1 MTPLDRTVRRMI
13 AQTGPM
19 PVSRFMA
26 LALQHPEHGYYR
38 SAAAIGRSG
47 DFITAPEI
55 SQVFGELV
63 GLWLA
68 EAWDRAGRPDPCIL
82 CEAGPGRG
90 VLMADVLRAVRRVIP
105 DFAAAARLHLIES
118 NETLRAAQAE
128 ILAEAAPVWV
138 EGLDGLPDG
147 PLFLIANEFLDA
159 LPVRQ
164 FAMTPDGWRERTVA
178 LGEDGRLVFAAAA
191 DSMGDPAAAVA
202 ASGLS
207 LPETAETGGIGEIQ
221 PAALAFVREAAR
233 RIVGRGGAAL
243 LVDYGGN
250 LPAGRSTL
258 RGIRGH
264 RLVDPLDGIGA
275 TDLSVDVDFG
285 RLRMTA
291 EQAGATVLG
300 PVEQAGFLRS
310 LGVEARRAALKA
322 SAAPEDAAAVDAAID
337 RLLDPAGMGTAFKAM
352 AVAAPSCGP
361 LPGFSP

>member
-1 MTPLDRTVRRMI
+1 MTPLDRLVRRMI
-13 AQTGPM
+13 AQTGPV

-47 DFITAPEI
+47 DFITAPEV

-68 EAWDRAGRPDPCIL
+68 GAWDRAGRPDPCIL

-90 VLMADVLRAVRRVIP
+90 VLMADALRAVRRVIP
-105 DFAAAARLHLIES
+105 GFAAAARVCLIES
-118 NETLRAAQAE
+118 NETLRAAQAAA
-128 ILAEAAPVWV
+128 LDQAAPVWV

-164 FAMTPDGWRERTVA
+164 FVMTPVGWRERTVA
-178 LGEDGRLVFAAAA
+178 LGEGGRLVFAAG
-191 DSMGDPAAAVA
+191 DDPAAAVA
-202 ASGLS
+202 APGLS
-207 LPETAETGGIGEIQ
+207 LPETAETGGIGETQ
-221 PAALAFVREAAR
+221 PDALAFVREVAR
-233 RIVGRGGAAL
+233 RLVDRGGAAL

-258 RGIRGH
+258 RGIRGQ
-264 RLVDPLDGIGA
+264 RLVDPLGGIGA

-285 RLRMTA
+285 RLRRA
-291 EQAGATVLG
+291 AKQAGATVLG
-300 PVEQAGFLRS
+300 PVGQAGFLQS
-310 LGVEARRAALKA
+310 LGIEARRAALKA

-337 RLLDPAGMGTAFKAM
+337 RLLDPAGMGTTFKAM
-352 AVAAPSCGP
+352 AVAAPSCAP

>member
-1 MTPLDRTVRRMI
+1 M
-13 AQTGPM
+13 
-19 PVSRFMA
+19 
-26 LALQHPEHGYYR
+26 
-38 SAAAIGRSG
+38 
-47 DFITAPEI
+47 
-55 SQVFGELV
+55 
-63 GLWLA
+63 
-68 EAWDRAGRPDPCIL
+68 
-82 CEAGPGRG
+82 GRG
-90 VLMADVLRAVRRVIP
+90 A
-105 DFAAAARLHLIES
+105 
-118 NETLRAAQAE
+118 
-128 ILAEAAPVWV
+128 
-138 EGLDGLPDG
+138 
-147 PLFLIANEFLDA
+147 
-159 LPVRQ
+159 
-164 FAMTPDGWRERTVA
+164 
-178 LGEDGRLVFAAAA
+178 
-191 DSMGDPAAAVA
+191 
-202 ASGLS
+202 
-207 LPETAETGGIGEIQ
+207 
-221 PAALAFVREAAR
+221 
-233 RIVGRGGAAL
+233 AAL